1 MILSLAHTP
10 ERCNWEEHSSHVLHK
25 LMELLQD
32 DSGDVKVLSLRVFRE
47 VIRAKPDVLKN
58 VTELVITK
66 IMKSCLDKEVGE

>member
-1 MILSLAHTP
+1 
-10 ERCNWEEHSSHVLHK
+10 
-25 LMELLQD
+25 MELLQD